1 MRQAR
6 KPSGKT
12 RRARARSKAR
22 VRVLVADDHPAVLQG
37 VHALL
42 TSRGLDVVADATDG
56 QEAVRLARRHAPDV
70 VVLDVVMPVLDG
82 MSAAREIARS
92 VPGIGLIVLTG
103 MPGEPTVPDALSAG
117 VRGLVLK
124 TEVAEVLVEA
134 VRDVDRGVTSVSP
147 GYSRT
152 IAATP
157 ATEPDV
163 PPRKPLSPREREVL
177 RLIAA
182 GQTTKQVAAQLGI
195 SVKTAE
201 GYRESIVEKLQVH
214 GTAGLVRYAIR
225 TGLISA

>member
-37 VHALL
+37 VPALL

-56 QEAVRLARRHAPDV
+56 QEAVRLARRQ
-70 VVLDVVMPVLDG
+70 
-82 MSAAREIARS
+82 
-92 VPGIGLIVLTG
+92 
-103 MPGEPTVPDALSAG
+103 
-117 VRGLVLK
+117 
-124 TEVAEVLVEA
+124 
-134 VRDVDRGVTSVSP
+134 
-147 GYSRT
+147 
-152 IAATP
+152 
-157 ATEPDV
+157 
-163 PPRKPLSPREREVL
+163 REVL

-182 GQTTKQVAAQLGI
+182 GQTTKQVASQLGI

-214 GTAGLVRYAIR
+214 GTAGLGRYALR
-225 TGLISA
+225 TGLISAEPASSTPGFSL